1 MSITCSQTANGR
13 QSYTASPAVMRPAAH
28 NTAIAARAAVVI
40 IERRE
45 LIRDCLARALRAS
58 GGDVIALASLGEW
71 LSICDHTHA
80 SLVVLSYSGAAEI
93 AQLGQQMQRLSHV
106 KRPAPIV
113 VLSDDEDLTQ
123 VLGALNKGAKGYIPT
138 NLPLDVAVE
147 AIRLV
152 RAGGVFVPAGCL
164 SASQRQGKQGASS
177 HPKRI
182 FTARQAAVVDGI
194 RKGKANK
201 MIAYELNLRESTV
214 KVHIRNIMKKLNA
227 KNRTEVAYIA
237 TNLENTG
244 GL

>member
-1 MSITCSQTANGR
+1 MSITCSQPANGR
-13 QSYTASPAVMRPAAH
+13 QGQTAGMNMARPSA
-28 NTAIAARAAVVI
+28 TAAVASRSSIVI

-58 GGDVIALASLGEW
+58 GGQDVIALASLGEW
-71 LSICDHTHA
+71 LGICDHTPA
-80 SLVVLSYSGAAEI
+80 SLVVLSCSSTAEAVNLGA
-93 AQLGQQMQRLSHV
+93 QMHRLSQV
-106 KRPAPIV
+106 RKPVPVA
-113 VLSDDEDLTQ
+113 VLSDSEDLTH
-123 VLGALNKGAKGYIPT
+123 VLGVLNKGAKGYIPT
-138 NLPLDVAVE
+138 NLPLEVAVE

-152 RAGGVFVPAGCL
+152 RAGGVFVPASCL
-164 SASQRQGKQGASS
+164 AASNGPGMAGT
-177 HPKRI
+177 HPAPKRI
-182 FTARQAAVVDGI
+182 FTARQAAIVEGI

-201 MIAYELNLRESTV
+201 VIAYELNLRESTV

>member
-1 MSITCSQTANGR
+1 MGITYSQSANGR
-13 QSYTASPAVMRPAAH
+13 HNPANSAAVSRPAVSLTRS
-28 NTAIAARAAVVI
+28 AIVI

-58 GGDVIALASLGEW
+58 GGQEVIALACLGEW
-71 LSICDHTHA
+71 LAISDHTPA
-80 SLVVLSYSGAAEI
+80 SLVVLSYTGAAES
-93 AQLGQQMQRLSHV
+93 AELGQQMQRLSQGKKPV
-106 KRPAPIV
+106 PV
-113 VLSDDEDLTQ
+113 VILSDNEDLPH

-164 SASQRQGKQGASS
+164 AATQAHSQPDKECRS
-177 HPKRI
+177 KRI
-182 FTARQAAVVDGI
+182 FTARQAAVVEGI
-194 RKGKANK
+194 RRGKANK

-237 TNLENTG
+237 TNLQNTG